1 MSKLAPVALAV
12 VLGLLAAAC
21 GGADDASAPVAA
33 STTNPDAADTA
44 EDEPGDQNPTEECRN
59 PELGY
64 TVSHPADWHT
74 NPGDVLEPCRVFDPE
89 PIALEEGTEI
99 PFSLAVSVSVAQPPV
114 EQMREL
120 LRDDR
125 GLEVR
130 SIEETEVD
138 GRTALR
144 VDAVGTGA
152 ALLPEGMRRLAYLV
166 DGGERTLVFATY
178 EAGDLAFE
186 TKRDALEA
194 IVESIR

>member
-1 MSKLAPVALAV
+1 MSKLAPVTLAV

-21 GGADDASAPVAA
+21 GGADDASAPVTA
-33 STTNPDAADTA
+33 STTNPEASDAA
-44 EDEPGDQNPTEECRN
+44 EDDASEECHN

-89 PIALEEGTEI
+89 PIELEEGTEI
-99 PFSLAVSVSVAQPPV
+99 PFSLAVSVSVAQPPI

-138 GRTALR
+138 GRPALR

-178 EAGDLAFE
+178 DAGDLAFE
-186 TKRDALEA
+186 TKRDALET
-194 IVESIR
+194 IVESLR